1 VRDSV
6 LASFLFAVIFLFS
19 RKWRILLGTK
29 N

>member
-6 LASFLFAVIFLFS
+6 LASFLFAVIFLFH